1 MLLHEIEDPEIAAVK
16 LYLHRLSRP
25 VALRCNRYFT
35 MMLLRATFVTLY
47 AEQGG
52 YSPRPTTVRGAGTME
67 IYAMRE
73 FDGHELVVFG
83 HNAAVGLHAVVAVHS
98 TALGPA
104 AGGCRMWPYPTTD
117 AAVVDVLRLSRGMSY
132 KNAMAGLPFGGGKAV
147 IIGDSR
153 KLKSPELFEAFGRFV
168 DSLGGR
174 YITAEDVG
182 TTTSDME
189 SVRRATSFV
198 SGLGRKPGEAGGD
211 PGPKTAFGVYLG
223 IKAAVKFRLGRTDLS
238 GVSVA
243 VQGVGGVGYHLCRLL
258 AAEGAHLRV
267 ADVRPSAI
275 ERVRDELEAVEV
287 PAESVLSQDV
297 DVFAP
302 CALGAI
308 LNAQTIPLLGAGI
321 VAGAANNQLAEDKD
335 GQALQHAGILYAP
348 DYVINAGGIIS
359 VAREYQGGATE
370 AQVTAEIY
378 GIPAR
383 LTEIFERARR
393 ESRTTNAIADQMAQ
407 ERIEASARRLVA

>member
-1 MLLHEIEDPEIAAVK
+1 
-16 LYLHRLSRP
+16 
-25 VALRCNRYFT
+25 
-35 MMLLRATFVTLY
+35 
-47 AEQGG
+47 
-52 YSPRPTTVRGAGTME
+52 ME

-83 HNAAVGLHAVVAVHS
+83 HNATVGLHAVVAVHS

-174 YITAEDVG
+174 YVTAEDVG
-182 TTTSDME
+182 TTTADME

-211 PGPKTAFGVYLG
+211 PGPKTALGVYLG
-223 IKAAVKFRLGRTDLS
+223 IKAAVRFRLGRADLS
-238 GVSVA
+238 DVSVA
-243 VQGVGGVGYHLCRLL
+243 VQGVGGVGYHLCRML
-258 AAEGAHLRV
+258 AAEGVHLRV
-267 ADVRPSAI
+267 ADVRPAAV
-275 ERVRDELEAVEV
+275 ERVCDELRAVEV
-287 PAESVLSQDV
+287 PAERVLSEDV

-308 LNAQTIPLLGAGI
+308 LNAQTIPLVGASI

-370 AQVTAEIY
+370 AQVTSEIY

-407 ERIEASARRLVA
+407 DRINASARRLVA